1 MGFKVD
7 TWPHCL
13 GPTSNPPL
21 IAVTLIIIF
30 FAHFFVAA
38 NFLFTHQPL
47 SLYRFPTGF
56 RNEFWGILLGAAAF
70 FVIARVVKQVVQRK
84 QQERIQAELR
94 SSGASRPLTAGGSLG
109 SGATVTTLPS
119 TRGSTG
125 SATLNER
132 VAQSQEHSSTFRR
145 FIKRAPKIAP
155 LVPGLSSGMTH
166 ADSQSGNTV
175 VLAPNAEA
183 SPESS
188 AQPADERV

>member
-21 IAVTLIIIF
+21 IAVTLITIF

-38 NFLFTHQPL
+38 NFLFTHKPL
-47 SLYRFPTGF
+47 SLYRFPTRF
-56 RNEFWGILLGAAAF
+56 RNEFWGILLGAAGF
-70 FVIARVVKQVVQRK
+70 FVIARALKQVVQRK

-94 SSGASRPLTAGGSLG
+94 SSGPSRLLTAGGSLG
-109 SGATVTTLPS
+109 SGATATTLPS

-132 VAQSQEHSSTFRR
+132 VAQSQEHSSSFRWFTR
-145 FIKRAPKIAP
+145 RAPRIAP
-155 LVPGLSSGMTH
+155 LVPGLSRAMTH
-166 ADSQSGNTV
+166 ADSQPNPVVPAANTQTSSGTF
-175 VLAPNAEA
+175 
-183 SPESS
+183 
-188 AQPADERV
+188 AQRADERV